1 MLAKKNKDVKSP
13 SFLTPLSINYMLKND
28 KTISDWMKAK
38 GWKPFQYQ
46 AETWKAIREN
56 KSGLVNAPT
65 GCGKTFSVF
74 IGAVLNFMDAHPNDW
89 HSKKN
94 NGLQLLWIT
103 PLRAL
108 AKDIGRAMEEAIG
121 ELGIPWT
128 VGIRNG
134 DTSNAERQKQKKRL
148 PEVLIITPES
158 LHLLLSGKSHETIF
172 SNLELVVV
180 DEWHEL
186 LGSKRGVQTEL
197 AISRIIHCN
206 KNKTPMVWG
215 ISATIGNLEEAK
227 DVLLSPVLLKNPN
240 PENGIIISAKLDKK
254 INVIPIFPDEIEQYP
269 WAGHLGIKLANKL
282 IPIIEE
288 SNSTL
293 IFINTR
299 GMSEV
304 WYHTLLS
311 IAPELAGALAL
322 HHGSIDRE
330 LRYWV
335 EEALH
340 EGKLKAVVCTAS
352 LDLGVDFRPVS
363 TVIQV
368 GSPKGV
374 ARFLQRAGR
383 SGHAPGEESNIY
395 FLPTHSLEL
404 VEVAALKD
412 AVGTKKVEA
421 KNPMLLCY
429 DVLIQY
435 LCTLA
440 TGDGFDQKKIKE
452 EISSTF
458 CYREITYE
466 EWSRIMDF
474 ICSGGNA
481 LQQYDEYQKVQRDED
496 GFYKIMSR
504 KLAMRHRMHIGT
516 IVSDA
521 MLKVKWSSGGY
532 VGVIEEWFI
541 SKLVPGD
548 VFSLAGKN
556 LELVSIQEMTVLV
569 RKSNAKKSIV
579 PSWMGGRMPMTANLG
594 IQLRKKLTEASE
606 AEVQDPILKALAP
619 LFEKQASLSLVPK
632 ENELLVELIESKDGH
647 HLFVHTF
654 EGRLVNEAMAT
665 ILAWRIS
672 QLHPISFTFAMNDYS
687 FELLSDQPIPVNDN
701 NIRSL
706 FSSEGLTETIQ
717 KSVNATEMAKRKFR
731 DIAVIGGLVFQ
742 GNPGEKKKA
751 KHLQSSASLL
761 FNVFLE
767 YDPDSILLRQAF
779 QEVMNDQME
788 EQRLREMLKRIA
800 SSKIII
806 THPERLTP
814 FSFPVKVDS
823 LRESMSSEKLEDRI
837 KKMIKQL

>member
-1 MLAKKNKDVKSP
+1 
-13 SFLTPLSINYMLKND
+13 MLKND
-28 KTISDWMKAK
+28 KTILDWMEAK
-38 GWKPFQYQ
+38 GWQPFQYQ
-46 AETWKAIREN
+46 VETWNAIRDG

-74 IGAVLNFMDAHPNDW
+74 IGALLQFMDQHPRDW
-89 HSKKN
+89 KTKKN

-108 AKDIGRAMEEAIG
+108 ATDIGRAMEKAIAEIG
-121 ELGIPWT
+121 MEWK

-134 DTSNAERQKQKKRL
+134 DTNNAERQKQKRKL

-158 LHLLLSGKSHETIF
+158 LHLLLSTKDHASMF
-172 SNLELVVV
+172 STLQLIAV

-206 KNKTPMVWG
+206 TIKTPMVWG
-215 ISATIGNLEEAK
+215 ISATIGNLEEAR
-227 DVLLSPVLLKNPN
+227 DVLLSPVLITEPEK
-240 PENGIIISAKLDKK
+240 ENGVIISASLDKN
-254 INVIPIFPDEIEQYP
+254 IEVIPIYPDEIEEYP
-269 WAGHLGIKLANKL
+269 WAGHLGIKLADKL
-282 IPIIEE
+282 IPIIDE
-288 SNSTL
+288 SRSTL

-311 IAPELAGALAL
+311 IAPELSGVLAL

-330 LRYWV
+330 LRNWV
-335 EEALH
+335 EQALH

-374 ARFLQRAGR
+374 SRFLQRAGR
-383 SGHAPGEESNIY
+383 SGHAPGETSKIY

-404 VEVAALKD
+404 VEIAALKE
-412 AVGTKKVEA
+412 AIAIKKVEA
-421 KNPMLLCY
+421 KIPQVLCY

-440 TGDGFDQKKIKE
+440 VGDGFDQQKIKK

-458 CYREITYE
+458 CFKDMDDE
-466 EWSRIMDF
+466 EWSKVIDF

-481 LQQYDEYQKVQRDED
+481 LQQYDEYQKVERTDE
-496 GFYKIMSR
+496 GLYRITNR
-504 KLAMRHRMHIGT
+504 RTAMRHRMHIGT

-532 VGVIEEWFI
+532 IGVIEEWFV
-541 SKLVPGD
+541 SKLNPGD

-569 RKSNAKKSIV
+569 RKSNAKKSMV
-579 PSWMGGRMPMTANLG
+579 PSWMGGRMSMTANLG
-594 IQLRKKLTEASE
+594 SQLRKKLSEASRP
-606 AEVQDPILKALAP
+606 VITDPIINALKP
-619 LFEKQASLSLVPK
+619 LLDKQAALSTIPS
-632 ENELLVELIESKDGH
+632 ENELLIELIESKDGH
-647 HLFVHTF
+647 HMFVHTF

-672 QLHPISFTFAMNDYS
+672 QLQPISFSFAMNDYS
-687 FELLSDQPIPVNDN
+687 FELLSDQPIPVNKN

-706 FSSEGLTETIQ
+706 FSTENLTDTIQ
-717 KSVNATEMAKRKFR
+717 RSVNATEMAKRKFR
-731 DIAVIGGLVFQ
+731 DISVIGGLVFQ

-751 KHLQSSASLL
+751 RHLQSSASLL
-761 FNVFLE
+761 FNVFME

-779 QEVMNDQME
+779 QEVMNEQME
-788 EQRLREMLKRIA
+788 EHRLRAMLKRIEK
-800 SSKIII
+800 STI
-806 THPERLTP
+806 TITYPKQLTP
-814 FSFPVKVDS
+814 FCFPVKVDS
-823 LRESMSSEKLEDRI
+823 MRESMSSEKLEDRI

>member
-1 MLAKKNKDVKSP
+1 MSSP
-13 SFLTPLSINYMLKND
+13 DQIINE
-28 KTISDWMKAK
+28 WMHAK
-38 GWKPFQYQ
+38 GWQPFQYQ
-46 AETWKAIREN
+46 LETWQAIR
-56 KSGLVNAPT
+56 KQQSGLVNAPT

-74 IGAVLNFMDAHPNDW
+74 IGAVLQFMDQHPSDW
-89 HSKKN
+89 QTSNN

-108 AKDIGRAMEEAIG
+108 AKDIGRAMEEAIAEIG
-121 ELGIPWT
+121 LSWS

-134 DTSNAERQKQKKRL
+134 DTNTAERQKQKRKL

-158 LHLLLSGKSHETIF
+158 LHLLLSGKGHASIF
-172 SNLELVVV
+172 SSLQLIAV

-206 KNKTPMVWG
+206 TAKPPMIWG
-215 ISATIGNLEEAK
+215 ISATIGNLDEAK
-227 DVLLSPVLLKNPN
+227 DVLLSPLLVNFPDQHT
-240 PENGIIISAKLDKK
+240 GVIISASLDKN
-254 INVIPIFPDEIEQYP
+254 IEVIPIFPDQIEEYP
-269 WAGHLGIKLANKL
+269 WAGHLGIKLAEKL

-288 SNSTL
+288 SRSTL

-330 LRYWV
+330 LRTWV

-383 SGHAPGEESNIY
+383 SGHAPGETSKIY
-395 FLPTHSLEL
+395 CLPTHSLEL
-404 VEVAALKD
+404 VEVAALKE
-412 AVGTKKVEA
+412 AIGTQKVEA
-421 KNPMLLCY
+421 KIPQVLCY

-440 TGDGFDQKKIKE
+440 VGDGFDQQKIKA
-452 EISSTF
+452 EITSTF
-458 CYREITYE
+458 CFRELDE
-466 EWSRIMDF
+466 HEWFKIIEF

-481 LQQYDEYQKVQRDED
+481 LQQYDEYQKVQLDENNL
-496 GFYKIMSR
+496 YKITSR
-504 KLAMRHRMHIGT
+504 KMAMRHRMHIGT

-521 MLKVKWSSGGY
+521 MLKVKWTSGGY
-532 VGVIEEWFI
+532 IGVIEEYFI

-556 LELVSIQEMTVLV
+556 LELVAIKEMTVLV
-569 RKSNAKKSIV
+569 RKSNAKKSLV
-579 PSWMGGRMPMTANLG
+579 PSWMGGRMSMTANLG
-594 IQLRKKLTEASE
+594 SQLRKKLTEASRLPIH
-606 AEVQDPILKALAP
+606 DPIINALQP
-619 LFEKQASLSLVPK
+619 LFEKQAALSIVPS
-632 ENELLVELIESKDGH
+632 ENELLIELIESKDGH
-647 HLFVHTF
+647 HLFAHTF
-654 EGRLVNEAMAT
+654 EGRHVNEAMAT

-672 QLHPISFTFAMNDYS
+672 QLQPISFSIAMNDYS
-687 FELLSDQPIPVNDN
+687 FELLSDQPIPVNET
-701 NIRSL
+701 NIKKL
-706 FSSEGLTETIQ
+706 FSSENLTATIQ

-751 KHLQSSASLL
+751 RHLQSSASLL
-761 FNVFLE
+761 FNVFME

-788 EQRLREMLKRIA
+788 EHRLRDMLKRIEQ
-800 SSKIII
+800 SKITI
-806 THPERLTP
+806 TRPDKLTP
-814 FSFPVKVDS
+814 FCFPVKVDS
-823 LRESMSSEKLEDRI
+823 LRENMSSEKLEDRI

>member
-1 MLAKKNKDVKSP
+1 MPTPDQIINK
-13 SFLTPLSINYMLKND
+13 
-28 KTISDWMKAK
+28 WMHAK
-38 GWKPFQYQ
+38 GWQPFHYQ
-46 AETWKAIREN
+46 NETWEAIRIH

-74 IGAVLNFMDAHPNDW
+74 IGALLKFMDEHPKDW
-89 HSKKN
+89 RTSKN
-94 NGLQLLWIT
+94 NGIQLLWIT

-108 AKDIGRAMEEAIG
+108 AKDIGRAMEEAITEIG
-121 ELGIPWT
+121 LSWS

-134 DTSNAERQKQKKRL
+134 DTNTAERQKQKRKL

-158 LHLLLSGKSHETIF
+158 LHLLLSGKGHTTIF
-172 SNLELVVV
+172 STVQLIAV

-206 KNKTPMVWG
+206 TAKPPMIWG

-227 DVLLSPVLLKNPN
+227 DVLLSPLLINFPN
-240 PENGIIISAKLDKK
+240 QDTGVIISASLDKN
-254 INVIPIFPDEIEQYP
+254 IEVIPIFPDQIEEYP
-269 WAGHLGIKLANKL
+269 WAGHLGIKLAEKL

-288 SNSTL
+288 SRSTL

-330 LRYWV
+330 LRNWV

-383 SGHAPGEESNIY
+383 SGHAPGETSKIY

-412 AVGTKKVEA
+412 AINLKKVEA
-421 KNPMLLCY
+421 KIPQVLCY

-440 TGDGFDQKKIKE
+440 VGDGFDQQKIKT
-452 EISSTF
+452 EITSTF
-458 CYREITYE
+458 CFKDIDDH
-466 EWSRIMDF
+466 EWFKIMEF

-481 LQQYDEYQKVQRDED
+481 LQQYDEYQKVQPDEANI
-496 GFYKIMSR
+496 YRIASR
-504 KLAMRHRMHIGT
+504 KMAMRHRMHIGT

-521 MLKVKWSSGGY
+521 MLKVKWTSGGY
-532 VGVIEEWFI
+532 IGVIEEWFV
-541 SKLVPGD
+541 SKLNPGD

-556 LELVSIQEMTVLV
+556 LELVAIQDMTVLV
-569 RKSNAKKSIV
+569 RKSSAKKSLV
-579 PSWMGGRMPMTANLG
+579 PSWMGGRMSMTANLG
-594 IQLRKKLTEASE
+594 SQLRKKLTEASN
-606 AEVQDPILKALAP
+606 QPIKDPILEALEP
-619 LFEKQASLSLVPK
+619 LFQKQATLSRVPN
-632 ENELLVELIESKDGH
+632 ENELLIELIESKDGY
-647 HLFVHTF
+647 HLFAHTF

-672 QLHPISFTFAMNDYS
+672 QLQPISFSIAMNDYS
-687 FELLSDQPIPVNDN
+687 FELLSDQPIPVNET
-701 NIRSL
+701 NIRQL
-706 FSSEGLTETIQ
+706 FSSQNLTATIQ

-761 FNVFLE
+761 FNVFTE
-767 YDPDSILLRQAF
+767 YDPESILLRQAY

-788 EQRLREMLKRIA
+788 EHRLRAMLKRIERN
-800 SSKIII
+800 KITI
-806 THPERLTP
+806 TRPEKLTP
-814 FSFPVKVDS
+814 FCFPVKVDS
-823 LRESMSSEKLEDRI
+823 LRENMSSEKLEDRI

>member
-1 MLAKKNKDVKSP
+1 MSAPEKIIA
-13 SFLTPLSINYMLKND
+13 T
-28 KTISDWMKAK
+28 WMEAK
-38 GWKPFQYQ
+38 GWTPFQYQ
-46 AETWKAIREN
+46 RDTWQSIR
-56 KSGLVNAPT
+56 KHQSGLVNAPT

-74 IGAVLNFMDAHPNDW
+74 IGAVLQFMDQHPKDW
-89 HSKKN
+89 KTKKN

-108 AKDIGRAMEEAIG
+108 ATDIERAMEKAIAEIG
-121 ELGIPWT
+121 LEWT
-128 VGIRNG
+128 IGIRNG
-134 DTSNAERQKQKKRL
+134 DTNTAERQKQKRKL

-158 LHLLLSGKSHETIF
+158 LHLLLSTKDHASIF
-172 SNLELVVV
+172 STLQLIAV

-206 KNKTPMVWG
+206 TTKTPMVWG
-215 ISATIGNLEEAK
+215 ISATIGNLEEAR
-227 DVLLSPVLLKNPN
+227 DVLLSPILINEPGE
-240 PENGIIISAKLDKK
+240 ENGIIISASLDKN
-254 INVIPIFPDEIEQYP
+254 IEVIPIYPDEIEEYP
-269 WAGHLGIKLANKL
+269 WAGHLGIKLAEKL

-288 SNSTL
+288 SRSTL

-330 LRYWV
+330 LRNWV

-374 ARFLQRAGR
+374 SRFLQRAGR
-383 SGHAPGEESNIY
+383 SGHAPGETSKIY

-404 VEVAALKD
+404 IEIAALKE
-412 AVGTKKVEA
+412 AIEIKKVEA
-421 KNPMLLCY
+421 KIPQVLCY

-440 TGDGFDQKKIKE
+440 VGDGFEQRRIKE
-452 EISSTF
+452 EVSSTF
-458 CYREITYE
+458 CFRDMDDD
-466 EWSRIMDF
+466 EWSKVIDF

-481 LQQYDEYQKVQRDED
+481 LQQYDEYQKVERSED
-496 GFYKIMSR
+496 GIFRITNR
-504 KLAMRHRMHIGT
+504 RTAMRHRMHIGT

-532 VGVIEEWFI
+532 IGVIEEWFV
-541 SKLVPGD
+541 SKLSPGD

-556 LELVSIQEMTVLV
+556 LELISIQDMTVLV
-569 RKSNAKKSIV
+569 RKSNAKKSMV

-594 IQLRKKLTEASE
+594 SQLRKKLSEASRPIIS
-606 AEVQDPILKALAP
+606 DPIITALKP
-619 LFEKQASLSLVPK
+619 LLDKQAALSKIPT
-632 ENELLVELIESKDGH
+632 ENELLIELIESKDGH
-647 HLFVHTF
+647 HMFVHTF

-672 QLHPISFTFAMNDYS
+672 QLQPISFSFAMNDYS
-687 FELLSDQPIPVNDN
+687 FELLSDQPIPVNEN
-701 NIRSL
+701 NIRGL
-706 FSSEGLTETIQ
+706 FSTENLTETIQ
-717 KSVNATEMAKRKFR
+717 RSVNATEMAKRKFR
-731 DIAVIGGLVFQ
+731 DISVIGGLVFQ

-751 KHLQSSASLL
+751 RHLQSSASLL
-761 FNVFLE
+761 FNVFME

-779 QEVMNDQME
+779 QEVMNEQME
-788 EQRLREMLKRIA
+788 EHRLRAMLKRIKD
-800 SSKIII
+800 STITI
-806 THPERLTP
+806 THPKQLTP
-814 FSFPVKVDS
+814 FCFPVKVDS
-823 LRESMSSEKLEDRI
+823 MRESMSSERLEDRI